1 MVCIVYLSLYTEC
14 LNLRI
19 SVHII
24 DGTVFAH
31 IIPPIPPMP
40 PMPPPGAPPGGPSS
54 LMSTIIASVVTMR
67 EAIPQESVRATLT
80 TFVGSIIPALCISQ
94 YSPVAASNP
103 CAGTSASV
111 SFSTT
116 IAPSNPELVQI
127 YLHGILQAFF
137 TILTPI
143 S

>member
-1 MVCIVYLSLYTEC
+1 MLCILYLSFYTEC

-24 DGTVFAH
+24 DVGVLAH

-40 PMPPPGAPPGGPSS
+40 PMPPPGGPPAGASS
-54 LMSTIIASVVTMR
+54 LTSTIIASVVTMR